1 MTDKVLPTALA
12 INNPRAQ
19 VPNIII
25 ANSGLLRFDVLA
37 GPFTRNDQL
46 TASPF
51 SDTFRYIAG
60 VPLGIASAVLPEL
73 NRVDSQRR
81 FVVQRR
87 SAERFAH
94 GGVEERYR
102 DWLAEMY
109 ARAGPELRV
118 AENLTLGYVTQDVGC
133 ISLPLGPVSL
143 T

>member
-1 MTDKVLPTALA
+1 MMDKVLPMVLA
-12 INNPRAQ
+12 IDNPRAHVQ
-19 VPNIII
+19 NIII
-25 ANSGLLRFDVLA
+25 ANSGSLRFDVLA

-81 FVVQRR
+81 LVVR
-87 SAERFAH
+87 SRPK
-94 GGVEERYR
+94 GLSSDRVVEGRYR

-109 ARAGPELRV
+109 ARTGPELRV
-118 AENLTLGYVTQDVGC
+118 AENLTLGYVTQDVGY
-133 ISLPLGPVSL
+133 IFLRLGQVSL

>member
-1 MTDKVLPTALA
+1 MMDTVLPTVLA
-12 INNPRAQ
+12 TDNPRAQ

-25 ANSGLLRFDVLA
+25 ANSGSLRFDVLA

-51 SDTFRYIAG
+51 GDTFQYIAG

-73 NRVDSQRR
+73 NRVDSQK
-81 FVVQRR
+81 RR

-94 GGVEERYR
+94 GGVEGRYR

-109 ARAGPELRV
+109 ARVGPELR
-118 AENLTLGYVTQDVGC
+118 AAQNLTLGYVTQDVGW
-133 ISLPLGPVSL
+133 IFLRLGPVSL